1 MSDLTIYGHIISR
14 ASRVMWMAEELG
26 IDYDLETIDVHKGDQ
41 NDAGFLAL
49 NPNARVPAIKD
60 GDMVLWESLGI
71 NLYLAKKHGGPLA
84 ASGLEDE
91 ARAVQ
96 WSMWALTEVED
107 NCVILIQ
114 KAMDIQDHDAA
125 KVAAATEALARPLA
139 VLEGV
144 LGGSDYLLSEAF
156 TVADLNVACVLGT
169 LPRAKFDL
177 GPYPKLAAWLG
188 ACNARPAAGRIG
200 KMRAAAMKH

>member
-1 MSDLTIYGHIISR
+1 MSDLKIYGHIISR

-26 IDYDLETIDVHKGDQ
+26 IDYDLETIDVHKD
-41 NDAGFLAL
+41 DHKTPDFLAL

-60 GDMVLWESLGI
+60 GDTVLWESLGI

-84 ASGLEDE
+84 AQTPEDE

-114 KAMDIQDHDAA
+114 KAMGIVDHDAA
-125 KVAAATEALARPLA
+125 KIAAATDALARPLA

-144 LGGSDYLLSEAF
+144 LGGSQYLLGDAF
-156 TVADLNVACVLGT
+156 TVADLNVSCVLGT
-169 LPRAKFDL
+169 LSRAKFDL
-177 GPYPKLAAWLG
+177 GPYPKVAAWLG
-188 ACNARPAAGRIG
+188 ACNGRPAAGRIG
-200 KMRAAAMKH
+200 KMRAAAMKT

>member
-1 MSDLTIYGHIISR
+1 MSELKIYGTIMSR
-14 ASRVMWMAEELG
+14 ASRTLWMAEELG
-26 IDYDLETIDVHKGDQ
+26 IDYSLESIDVHKGEQDTA
-41 NDAGFLAL
+41 DYRAL
-49 NPNARVPAIKD
+49 NPNARVPTIKD
-60 GDMVLWESLGI
+60 GDMILWESLGI
-71 NLYLAKKHGGPLA
+71 NLYLAKKYGGPLA
-84 ASGLEDE
+84 QKSIEDE

-114 KAMDIQDHDAA
+114 KVMGLVDHDAA

-144 LGGSDYLLSEAF
+144 LGASDYLLGDAF
-156 TVADLNVACVLGT
+156 TVADLNVSCVLGT

-177 GPYPKLAAWLG
+177 GPYPKVAAWLG
-188 ACNARPAAGRIG
+188 ACNARPAAGRVAA
-200 KMRAAAMKH
+200 MRAAAMKH

>member
-1 MSDLTIYGHIISR
+1 MSDLKIYGHIISR

-26 IDYDLETIDVHKGDQ
+26 IDYDLETVDVHKGDQ
-41 NDAGFLAL
+41 NAPDYLAL

-60 GDMVLWESLGI
+60 GDTVLWESLAI

-84 ASGLEDE
+84 PKSPQEE

-96 WSMWALTEVED
+96 WSMWALTEAED

-114 KAMDIQDHDAA
+114 KAMGIQDHDAA
-125 KVAAATEALARPLA
+125 KVAAAGEALARPLG
-139 VLEGV
+139 VLEGI
-144 LGGSDYLLSEAF
+144 LGGQDTLLGGEFS
-156 TVADLNVACVLGT
+156 VADLNVACVLGT

-177 GPYPKLAAWLG
+177 GPYPKVAAWLKAG
-188 ACNARPAAGRIG
+188 MERPASGRIG

>member
-144 LGGSDYLLSEAF
+144 LGGSDYLLGEAF

>member
-60 GDMVLWESLGI
+60 GGTVLWESLGI

-114 KAMDIQDHDAA
+114 KAMGIQDHHAA
-125 KVAAATEALARPLA
+125 KLAAATEALARPLA

-144 LGGSDYLLSEAF
+144 LGGSDYLLGEAF

-177 GPYPKLAAWLG
+177 GPYPKLAAWLS
-188 ACNARPAAGRIG
+188 ACNARPAADRIG

>member
-1 MSDLTIYGHIISR
+1 MSELKIYGTMMSR
-14 ASRVMWMAEELG
+14 ATRVLWMAEELG
-26 IDYDLETIDVHKGDQ
+26 VDYSLESVDVHKGEQ
-41 NDAGFLAL
+41 NTADFQAL
-49 NPNARVPAIKD
+49 NPNARVPVIED
-60 GDMVLWESLGI
+60 GDTVLWESLGI
-71 NLYLAKKHGGPLA
+71 NLYLAKKHGGSLA
-84 ASGLEDE
+84 ASGPEDE

-114 KAMDIQDHDAA
+114 KAMGIMDHGAD

-144 LGGSDYLLSEAF
+144 LGASDYLLGAEF

-177 GPYPKLAAWLG
+177 GPYPKVAAWLG
-188 ACNARPAAGRIG
+188 ACNARPAAGRVG

>member
-144 LGGSDYLLSEAF
+144 LDGVDYLLGEAF

>member
-1 MSDLTIYGHIISR
+1 MSDLKIYGHIISR

-41 NDAGFLAL
+41 NDASFLAL

-60 GDMVLWESLGI
+60 GGTVLWESLGI

-114 KAMDIQDHDAA
+114 KAMGIQDHDAA

-144 LGGSDYLLSEAF
+144 LGGSDYLLGEAF

-188 ACNARPAAGRIG
+188 ACNARPAADRIG
-200 KMRAAAMKH
+200 KLRSAAMKH